1 MKLGNL
7 LALIVFIIGL
17 IGVLSALSLND
28 DSTFGMVLV
37 FGACTFPIAG
47 AFFHRTRKP
56 FTSKD
61 WLLREI
67 KFSNTSRVDNK

>member
-7 LALIVFIIGL
+7 LALIIFVAGL
-17 IGVLSALSLND
+17 SGILYALSLND
-28 DSTFGMVLV
+28 ESTFGLV
-37 FGACTFPIAG
+37 TIIGACTLPIAG
-47 AFFHRTRKP
+47 ALYHRTRKP

-67 KFSNTSRVDNK
+67 KFSNTSKVQN